1 MNNNQSTAMHQ
12 PRSIF
17 GSIFGQP
24 AAPAAQNVS
33 EKRLTDK
40 QNITGSN
47 AGKLDQTKVIQISGI
62 YDAL

>member
-1 MNNNQSTAMHQ
+1 MHQ

-40 QNITGSN
+40 QNTTGSN